1 MKELKNFRAFL
12 NEANPDGTVSQGLA
26 EGHSLSDSD
35 IDYLEDF
42 INRSSN
48 EDNVI
53 LRRIIKNIIKTNIK
67 K

>member
-1 MKELKNFRAFL
+1 MEELKNFRAFL
-12 NEANPDGTVSQGLA
+12 NEESQKIT
-26 EGHSLSDSD
+26 EGHSLSDDD
-35 IDYLEDF
+35 INYLEDF